1 MTKASPGEK
10 YRKQYFYNL
19 TMAALVGQVGCL
31 TLVIILAAIFGGLY
45 LDNRFGSR
53 PWFTLSLVIGSI
65 PVSLAVMLFVSRAA
79 IRRIKTQASA
89 QEEQEVG
96 SQK

>member
-1 MTKASPGEK
+1 MINASPGETN
-10 YRKQYFYNL
+10 RKQFIFNL
-19 TMAALVGQVGCL
+19 ALAALVGQVGCL
-31 TLVIILAAIFGGLY
+31 TLLIVLGAVFGGLY

-53 PWFTLSLVIGSI
+53 PWFTLSLVLGSI
-65 PVSLAVMLFVSRAA
+65 PISLAVMFFVSRTA

-89 QEEQEVG
+89 KEEQKVG